1 MRVARQ
7 RNISQI
13 VVGKPKR
20 TAVQEFLSG
29 GSMVNRLV
37 RTSGDIDIF
46 VVTGDET
53 ETTRRPLI
61 APPEIHSGPNQYLLV
76 ILVIGVAAAIN
87 YTLVDIIHY
96 QAVALD
102 LLLIVMILG
111 LFVGRGPVLLAAGLS
126 AILWDFL
133 FIPPQYTFIIS
144 KFEDVLLFSMYFVI
158 ALIMGNLAAR
168 IRYQEKAGRQREER
182 TAALYTLAREIARA
196 VTLDDV
202 LQTAGRQVR
211 QLFNADVAV
220 LLSTSP
226 ERLSDQVHPVSTF
239 TLDEKERSVA
249 MWVFDNG
256 KVAGRFTDTLP
267 VAQAQYFPLLTPGG
281 VFGVIGVRTK
291 QTEELSFDQEALL
304 ETFVR
309 QIALAIERTML
320 DDAAKKTQVLEESDR
335 LYNTLL
341 NSISHELR
349 TPLATITGAAS
360 GLLDERINGDP
371 KARQALG
378 QDLQDATE
386 RLNRLVDNL
395 LDMTRLESG
404 QLKLNLEWCDISDLI
419 NISLNRVEK
428 QLSDHEVITEIAP
441 NLPLVRV
448 DFVLIEQ
455 ALVNLLHN
463 AATYTPPGTRVRVQ
477 ARVEEAKLLI
487 VVADRGPGLP
497 ADTEQVF
504 DKFYRAPG
512 AATGGT
518 GLGLSISRGL
528 VEAHGGTLIAENR
541 ANGGARFTIRLPIT
555 ETPEPPKE

>member
-1 MRVARQ
+1 M
-7 RNISQI
+7 
-13 VVGKPKR
+13 
-20 TAVQEFLSG
+20 
-29 GSMVNRLV
+29 
-37 RTSGDIDIF
+37 
-46 VVTGDET
+46 
-53 ETTRRPLI
+53 
-61 APPEIHSGPNQYLLV
+61 
-76 ILVIGVAAAIN
+76 
-87 YTLVDIIHY
+87 
-96 QAVALD
+96 
-102 LLLIVMILG
+102 
-111 LFVGRGPVLLAAGLS
+111 
-126 AILWDFL
+126 
-133 FIPPQYTFIIS
+133 
-144 KFEDVLLFSMYFVI
+144 
-158 ALIMGNLAAR
+158 
-168 IRYQEKAGRQREER
+168 
-182 TAALYTLAREIARA
+182 
-196 VTLDDV
+196 
-202 LQTAGRQVR
+202 
-211 QLFNADVAV
+211 
-220 LLSTSP
+220 
-226 ERLSDQVHPVSTF
+226 
-239 TLDEKERSVA
+239 
-249 MWVFDNG
+249 
-256 KVAGRFTDTLP
+256 
-267 VAQAQYFPLLTPGG
+267 
-281 VFGVIGVRTK
+281 
-291 QTEELSFDQEALL
+291 
-304 ETFVR
+304 R

-320 DDAAKKTQVLEESDR
+320 DDAAKKTQVLEESER

-349 TPLATITGAAS
+349 TPLATITGATS

-428 QLSDHEVITEIAP
+428 QLADHEVITEIAP
-441 NLPLVRV
+441 NLPLIRA
-448 DFVLIEQ
+448 DYVLLEQ

-463 AATYTPPGTRVRVQ
+463 AATYTPPGTRIRVQ

-555 ETPEPPKE
+555 ETPEPPKEATQ